1 MNMINMKVGEKMEK
15 PVAIENYNPNWVT
28 EFEHEK
34 AKIKGVLK
42 DKPICVEHIG
52 STSVKDLCAKP
63 ILDIMAGVQHLDEVD
78 KFIDPLKTIGY
89 EFVAHKE
96 FPERRFFRKGQWRAG
111 THHLH
116 IYKFGSEEWN
126 NHLLFRDYLS
136 THPDIR
142 KQYQQLKQNLSQKHH
157 LDRVG
162 YTQAKAPFIRYVI
175 EEAKKR

>member
-1 MNMINMKVGEKMEK
+1 MEK
-15 PVAIENYNPNWVT
+15 PVTIENYNPNWVT
-28 EFEHEK
+28 EFEQEK
-34 AKIKGVLK
+34 AKIKEVLK

-52 STSVKDLCAKP
+52 STSIKDLGSKP

-126 NHLLFRDYLS
+126 NHLLFRDYLRI
-136 THPDIR
+136 HPDAR
-142 KQYQQLKQNLSQKHH
+142 RQYQELKLSLAQKHPA
-157 LDRVG
+157 DIAG
-162 YTQAKAPFIRYVI
+162 YTKAKAPFILNVI
-175 EEAKKR
+175 KSANGG